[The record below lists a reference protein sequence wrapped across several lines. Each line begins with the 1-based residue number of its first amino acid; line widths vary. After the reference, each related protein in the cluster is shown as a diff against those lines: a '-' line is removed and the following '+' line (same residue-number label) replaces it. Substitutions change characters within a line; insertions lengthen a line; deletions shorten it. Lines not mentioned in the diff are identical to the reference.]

1 MLGSFI
7 RQISCWDT
15 TFQLTLDCQIGCQIS
30 DMARKLKIP
39 ASDVGLIHP
48 FTSFTDLSRCLITLF
63 TNLWVYCTFKSPNK
77 PWMFWS

>member
-1 MLGSFI
+1 MEDYIGTRIVKYEYMTMLGSFI

-63 TNLWVYCTFKSPNK
+63 TNF
-77 PWMFWS
+77 